1 MTFVEKRNKLIYAL
15 SQAVGRPV
23 LLESQ
28 VQPEAEYPFIV
39 YSVMDDYQSTSWS
52 GNISLAADGEDTVSI
67 REEQP
72 TATFSFTACSMNR
85 EITTEAGDLVMVYGA
100 DEASDLAALAQSFF
114 LHGGRYAIEAAGFV
128 VVEVTNSNSRD
139 ALELDEMGRRYGFDV
154 RLRYT
159 RTDRYAVGSIAVPP
173 NIIDKSKK
181 E

>member
-28 VQPEAEYPFIV
+28 VQPEAEYPFII
-39 YSVMDDYQSTSWS
+39 YSIMDDYQSTNWS
-52 GNISLAADGEDTVSI
+52 GNVSLTTDGEDTVSI

-85 EITTEAGDLVMVYGA
+85 EITTEAGDLVTVYGA
-100 DEASDLAALAQSFF
+100 DEASELAALAQGFF

-159 RTDRYAVGSIAVPP
+159 RTDRYTVGSVAAPP